1 MTPIADAK
9 AVTSHAKREPDFEPL
24 AIVGI
29 GCLFPKAAGPGFFW
43 ANVKHGADG
52 ITDVP
57 PTHWNPDDYF
67 DADPKAPDM
76 TYARRGGF
84 LSAVDFNPLEFGIAP
99 RDIEATDTTQLLGLV
114 AAKQALT
121 DAGVILSGGRKPPV
135 PDGVVPNGVVPNGT
149 QGAYAPRSD
158 KTVDRDRVSVILGV
172 TGTLELVIPLGAR
185 LGHPK
190 WKRAMR
196 DAGIPDELADDAAAR
211 IAESYVPWQENSFPG
226 LLGNV
231 VAGRIANKL
240 DLGGT
245 NCVVDAAC
253 ASSLSAVHLAAL
265 ELQAGRCDVAV
276 TGGCD
281 TFNDIF
287 MFMCF
292 SKTPALSPTGDAK
305 PFDADGD
312 GTILGEGLGVVVL
325 KRLADAERAGDTI
338 YAVLKSVAS
347 SSDGKGNAIYA
358 PSAAGQ
364 KKALLAAYRLAGVT
378 PDTIELV
385 EAHGTGTKVG
395 DTVEITAL
403 TDVYTTTAGTTA
415 KPRPWAAIGSVK
427 SQIGHTKSA
436 AGAASLIKAALAV
449 YSKVLP
455 PTIKV
460 KRPVDPLLAAD
471 SPFYVNGEM
480 RPWLPR
486 REHPRRA
493 ALSAF
498 GFGGSNFHAVLEEY
512 RAEKSEPDWDGSVEV
527 VALGADTVQGLIQ
540 ELDRLLVQ
548 VTQED
553 PAPHP
558 PSLKGGG
565 LEAPLPSGRGGG
577 GLGSPTWEAFARAA
591 ETARAAFHPSA
602 ACRLAFAAH
611 RTLTDLPKLL
621 ANARATLAADPDATA
636 WHTPDGAHFGRG
648 PAGKLAVLFPGQG
661 SQYVGMLREV
671 ACLFPEALDALAD
684 ANAAVAEFTH
694 ENTDSSRLTDRIYP
708 PTTFDPER
716 KNEAD
721 RTLRATRNAQPAIGA
736 VSFGAW
742 RALAERFGLKP
753 DAFAGHSYG
762 ELVALAAA
770 GRMSAHDLFTLSRV
784 RGQLMATQ
792 RSGDPGTM
800 LAVFA
805 TPSEIDA
812 AMAREKLNVVVA
824 NRNAPKQ
831 TVLSGPT
838 DHIERAGRLLSDAGL
853 KATRL
858 PVAAAFHSALV
869 ADAAVPFRAAL
880 DGLAFNSRNG
890 TSGAAANG
898 VHPKTSPVYA
908 NTTAAEY
915 PDDAGAAKDLLA
927 NQLAQPVAFV
937 EQVKAMAD
945 AGVRTFLEVGPGAV
959 LTRLVELIVADVPG
973 AAVDA
978 FALDASGG
986 RRSGV
991 LDLGHALAR
1000 LAAGGHPI
1008 ALTEWEKGSRC
1019 RPPAVPAGRPG
1030 LTVSVCGANSVT
1042 PRAARPPRAPQ
1053 HLALTNGNGKPA
1065 GTPAHAILARPKG
1078 AAMSDSPHTT
1088 PDPNALAQALA
1099 MTQQS
1104 LAALQRMQEQTAAL
1118 HKQFLDSQESAQ
1130 RTLQTLVDQQQTLL
1144 LTGLGAA
1151 PALPAA
1157 ARPSVAAFAPAP
1169 APVFAPPPPVPAPAP
1184 VPAAP
1189 ARSSGPPATTILPA
1203 SALPTTKLV
1212 PPAPA
1217 PQPRPAPAPVAKA
1230 PARDQVATAL
1240 LGVVSEKT
1248 GYPVDSLDLSLSL
1261 DADLGV
1267 DSIKRVEI
1275 LSALQEKLP
1284 EAPVV
1289 KPEHLGTL
1297 HTLQDVADFLAG
1309 PAAPAAAQDDEDA
1322 LARTMAVSHEQLL
1335 QVRGGNGSADV
1346 SAVLLG
1352 VVSEKT
1358 GYPVDSL
1365 DLSLSLDADLGV
1377 DSIKRVEI
1385 LSALQEK
1392 LPEAPVVKPE
1402 HLGTLHTLQDVADFL
1417 AGPAAPAT
1425 ARIPLFDAGESLSTK
1440 PVTPQIAV
1448 EPLPPDTVQ
1457 LATQTSGKLAA
1468 GEPVANGTTKPGKG
1482 AGAPAPAP
1490 RQPTETVRLPV
1501 GPFSTETVDRS
1512 TLQVVDL
1519 DPRAPRAQV
1528 PLPAGAEFW
1537 VVADADP
1544 LTTATAQQLT
1554 ARGLNV
1560 KVLGWGDASG
1570 TKLPAGPLVG
1580 LVLLAPVQPG
1590 PDSGL
1595 NRRAF
1600 DWLKLA
1606 AAKLRPAGRAGA
1618 AAFAT
1623 VARLDGAFGLGDLTA
1638 DADPTAGGLAG
1649 LAKTAR
1655 QEWPEVA
1662 CKAIDL
1668 SAAFTDPVAAATAVV
1683 EEVLSVGPAEVGIA
1697 PTHRCSLEL
1706 ARAAR
1711 RPNAQL
1717 INLGARDVVL
1727 VTGGARGVTAEVV
1740 VALADTYGSTF
1751 ILTGRTPTPAAE
1763 PEYLAGL
1770 TAEADIKK
1778 ALADALGDAAPRA
1791 VGDAY
1796 KKVVAQREVRRTLE
1810 RVRQAGA
1817 KAVYFPVDITDGRA
1831 VADMLH
1837 QVRVKY
1843 GPVSAVVH
1851 GAGVLA
1857 DKRIEDLA
1865 GEQFDRVYSTKVD
1878 GLRTV
1883 LDLLGH
1889 EDLKALVLFS
1899 STTARLGRVGQ
1910 LAYACANEVLNKTAQ
1925 VEARRR
1931 PGARVVAINWGPW
1944 DGGMVTPGLRKLF
1957 ESEGVGVIPLQD
1969 GAMFLIQELNA
1980 AGRAV
1985 EVTALAKPP
1994 ARGPGGSGIAPVP
2007 AAAPTGPVLSPPS
2020 PLPSADL
2027 TQAFERAVDVASHPV
2042 LKSHVLDGLA
2052 VLPVALH
2059 LEWLAHAAMH
2069 GNPGLQFIGFNDLR
2083 VTAGLK
2089 VEAGAAVPLR
2099 ALAGKA
2105 VKQDKTFVV
2114 PVELRG
2120 RRKDGREVVYSR
2132 AEIVLAPALPKPPP
2146 ADAAPAVT
2154 PVPYTVPQAYREL
2167 LFHGPDLHGIA
2178 EIAGRAPRAFVG
2190 SAHPAPPPAD
2200 WFDAP
2205 LRSGWT
2211 ADPLVLD
2218 AAFQMM
2224 ILWTQ
2229 GEHNTGSLPSFVGR
2243 YRQFRK
2249 GFPADPVTVVIRVT
2263 RDDARFARADI
2274 DFLAADGQ
2282 VIAQMQDYECVMEPT
2297 LNASFRKNQLAL
2309 K

>member
-1 MTPIADAK
+1 MRATSVTIRNGAMQTP
-9 AVTSHAKREPDFEPL
+9 EPTNSPL

-29 GCLFPKAAGPGFFW
+29 GCLFPKASGPGFFW
-43 ANVKHGADG
+43 ANVKHAVDG
-52 ITDVP
+52 ITEVP

-121 DAGVILSGGRKPPV
+121 DAGIRFADPSPNPHPQGERGLKPTGGPAPPSFLGK
-135 PDGVVPNGVVPNGT
+135 GVGGL
-149 QGAYAPRSD
+149 GSA
-158 KTVDRDRVSVILGV
+158 VDRDRVSVILGV

-196 DAGIPDELADDAAAR
+196 DAGIPAELADDAAAR

-253 ASSLSAVHLAAL
+253 ASSLSAVHLASL

-287 MFMCF
+287 MYMCF

-305 PFDADGD
+305 PFAEDGD
-312 GTILGEGLGVVVL
+312 GTILGEGLGMVVL
-325 KRLADAERAGDTI
+325 KRLADAERDGDTV
-338 YAVLKSVAS
+338 YAVIKGVGS

-364 KKALLAAYRLAGVT
+364 KKALLEAYRLAGVT

-403 TDVYTTTAGTTA
+403 TDVYTSFSRDPQGSAPKA
-415 KPRPWAAIGSVK
+415 KPWCAIGSVK
-427 SQIGHTKSA
+427 SQIGHTKAA

-449 YSKVLP
+449 YFKVLP

-460 KRPVDPLLAAD
+460 KRPVEPLLAAD
-471 SPFYVNGEM
+471 SPFYVNTEM

-486 REHPRRA
+486 AEHPRRA

-498 GFGGSNFHAVLEEY
+498 GFGGSNFHAVLEEH
-512 RAEKSEPDWDGSVEV
+512 RPEKREPDWDGSVEV
-527 VALGADTVQGLIQ
+527 VALGADTPQALAA
-540 ELDRLLVQ
+540 ELAQ
-548 VTQED
+548 
-553 PAPHP
+553 
-558 PSLKGGG
+558 
-565 LEAPLPSGRGGG
+565 LP
-577 GLGSPTWEAFARAA
+577 TEWHAFARAA
-591 ETARAAFHPSA
+591 EASRAAFRPSA
-602 ACRLAFAAH
+602 ACRLCFAVH

-621 ANARATLAADPDATA
+621 ANTKTKIGADPEARG
-636 WHTPDGAHFGRG
+636 WHTPDGAHYGRG

-661 SQYVGMLREV
+661 SQYVGMLREL
-671 ACLFPEALDALAD
+671 ACLFPEALDALAT
-684 ANAAVAEFTH
+684 ANAAVAELAQDD
-694 ENTDSSRLTDRIYP
+694 TDSRRLSDRIYP
-708 PTTFDPER
+708 PTTFDAER
-716 KNEAD
+716 KKEHD
-721 RTLRATRNAQPAIGA
+721 RDLRDTGNAQPAIGA

-742 RALAERFGLKP
+742 RVLSERFGLKA

-770 GRMSAHDLFTLSRV
+770 GRLSERDLFTLSRV
-784 RGQLMATQ
+784 RGQLMAGQ
-792 RSGDPGTM
+792 RTGDPGAM

-805 TPSEIDA
+805 APPDIEA
-812 AMAREKLNVVVA
+812 AIEREKLNVVVA

-838 DHIERAGRLLSDAGL
+838 PHIERAARLLSDAGL

-869 ADAAVPFRAAL
+869 ADAAPPFRAAL
-880 DGLAFNSRNG
+880 DAVSLNDGIA
-890 TSGAAANG
+890 
-898 VHPKTSPVYA
+898 VYS

-915 PDDAGAAKDLLA
+915 PADAGAAKDLLA
-927 NQLAQPVAFV
+927 NQLANPVAFV
-937 EQVKAMAD
+937 EQIGAMAG
-945 AGVRTFLEVGPGAV
+945 AGVRTFVEVGPGAV
-959 LTRLVELIVADVPG
+959 LTRLVEAILTG
-973 AAVDA
+973 AAGAPADC

-986 RRSGV
+986 KRSGV

-1000 LAAGGHPI
+1000 LAAGGHAV
-1008 ALTEWEKGSRC
+1008 ALAEWEKGSRC
-1019 RPPAVPAGRPG
+1019 RPPALPKGKPAP
-1030 LTVSVCGANSVT
+1030 TVRVCGANSVT
-1042 PRAARPPRAPQ
+1042 PRAARPPRALQ
-1053 HLALTNGNGKPA
+1053 QLASANGNG
-1065 GTPAHAILARPKG
+1065 TPHAAPLALAILARPKG
-1078 AAMSDSPHTT
+1078 SAMSDSNT
-1088 PDPNALAQALA
+1088 PADPNALAQALA

-1130 RTLQTLVDQQQTLL
+1130 RTLQTLVDQQQALL
-1144 LTGLGAA
+1144 LAGFGAA
-1151 PALPAA
+1151 PALPAGA
-1157 ARPSVAAFAPAP
+1157 VPRPAPTYALPPAPVYAPAP
-1169 APVFAPPPPVPAPAP
+1169 TPVRPPV
-1184 VPAAP
+1184 
-1189 ARSSGPPATTILPA
+1189 GPPQTTILPA
-1203 SALPTTKLV
+1203 SALPT
-1212 PPAPA
+1212 PAKKA
-1217 PQPRPAPAPVAKA
+1217 APAPVAKGA
-1230 PARDQVATAL
+1230 GRDAVATAL
-1240 LGVVSEKT
+1240 LAVVSEKT

-1261 DADLGV
+1261 DGDLGV

-1275 LSALQEKLP
+1275 LSALQERLP
-1284 EAPVV
+1284 DAPIV

-1297 HTLQDVADFLAG
+1297 HTLKDVADFLAG
-1309 PAAPAAAQDDEDA
+1309 PAGPPATTKIP
-1322 LARTMAVSHEQLL
+1322 LI
-1335 QVRGGNGSADV
+1335 DV
-1346 SAVLLG
+1346 SENML
-1352 VVSEKT
+1352 
-1358 GYPVDSL
+1358 
-1365 DLSLSLDADLGV
+1365 
-1377 DSIKRVEI
+1377 
-1385 LSALQEK
+1385 
-1392 LPEAPVVKPE
+1392 
-1402 HLGTLHTLQDVADFL
+1402 
-1417 AGPAAPAT
+1417 
-1425 ARIPLFDAGESLSTK
+1425 TK
-1440 PVTPQIAV
+1440 VITPQVEV
-1448 EPLPPDTVQ
+1448 EPSEPDTVQ
-1457 LATQTSGKLAA
+1457 LSGTHPP
-1468 GEPVANGTTKPGKG
+1468 PVTDSGRIAPPRPGKG
-1482 AGAPAPAP
+1482 SGGVPHAAP
-1490 RQPTETVRLPV
+1490 RPAAETLRQPV
-1501 GPFSTETVDRS
+1501 GPFGGDRVDRS
-1512 TLQVVDL
+1512 ILQVVDL
-1519 DPRAPRAQV
+1519 DLGAPRARL
-1528 PLPAGAEFW
+1528 PLSAGAEFW
-1537 VVADADP
+1537 LVADPDP
-1544 LTTATAQQLT
+1544 VTDAVAERLKAQ
-1554 ARGLNV
+1554 GSNV
-1560 KVLGWGDASG
+1560 TVLGWGAAG
-1570 TKLPAGPLVG
+1570 ATKPPAGPLAG
-1580 LVLLAPVQPG
+1580 LVLLAPVAPG

-1595 NRRAF
+1595 NRHAF

-1606 AAKLRPAGRAGA
+1606 AAKLRQAGRTTGA
-1618 AAFAT
+1618 VFAT
-1623 VARLDGAFGLGDLTA
+1623 VARLDGAFGLGDLSA

-1655 QEWPEVA
+1655 HEWPEVN
-1662 CKAIDL
+1662 CKALDL
-1668 SAAFTDPVAAATAVV
+1668 SVACTDPAAAAAAVAD
-1683 EEVLSVGPAEVGIA
+1683 EVLSAGPTEIGIA
-1697 PTHRCSLEL
+1697 PTHRCTLEL
-1706 ARAAR
+1706 ARTAR

-1717 INLGARDVVL
+1717 INLGARDVIL
-1727 VTGGARGVTAEVV
+1727 VTGGARGVTAEVA
-1740 VALADTYGSTF
+1740 VALAETYCPTLVLTGST
-1751 ILTGRTPTPAAE
+1751 PAPAPE

-1770 TAEADIKK
+1770 TAEADMKK
-1778 ALADALGDAAPRA
+1778 AIADALGEATPRA
-1791 VGDAY
+1791 VGDQY

-1817 KAVYFPVDITDGRA
+1817 KAAYFPVDITDGRA

-1837 QVRVKY
+1837 QVRVKF
-1843 GPVSAVVH
+1843 GPVSALVH

-1857 DKRIEDLA
+1857 DKRIEDLT
-1865 GEQFDRVYSTKVD
+1865 GEQFDHVYATKVG
-1878 GLRTV
+1878 GLRAL

-1889 EDLKALVLFS
+1889 EELKALVLFS

-1931 PGARVVAINWGPW
+1931 PGSRVVSINWGPW
-1944 DGGMVTPGLRKLF
+1944 DGGMVTPGLRRLF
-1957 ESEGVGVIPLQD
+1957 ESEGVGVIPLVE
-1969 GAMFLIQELNA
+1969 GSTFLIQELNA

-1985 EVTALAKPP
+1985 EVIALAKPP
-1994 ARGPGGSGIAPVP
+1994 ARTGGSGSPKPGSGSTPPPGP
-2007 AAAPTGPVLSPPS
+2007 AVAPVLSPPN
-2020 PLPSADL
+2020 PLPSADMSV
-2027 TQAFERAVDVASHPV
+2027 AFERVVDVATHPV

-2059 LEWLAHAAMH
+2059 LEWLAHAALH
-2069 GNPGLQFIGFNDLR
+2069 GNPGLQFHGFNDLR
-2083 VTAGLK
+2083 VTTGLK
-2089 VEAGAAVPLR
+2089 VEAGAQVPLR

-2120 RRKDGREVVYSR
+2120 KRKDGRELLYSR
-2132 AEIVLAPALPKPPP
+2132 AEIVLAPSLPKPPP
-2146 ADAAPAVT
+2146 ADAAPAVN
-2154 PVPYTVPQAYREL
+2154 PVPYDVPTAYREF

-2190 SAHPAPPPAD
+2190 TAYPAPAPAD
-2200 WFDAP
+2200 WFEFP

-2229 GEHNTGSLPSFVGR
+2229 GEHHTGSLPSFVGR

-2249 GFPADPVTVVIRVT
+2249 GFPADLITVVVRVT
-2263 RDDARFARADI
+2263 RDDAKFARADI
-2274 DFLAADGQ
+2274 DFLAPDGQ
-2282 VIAQMQDYECVMEPT
+2282 VVAQMQDYECVMEPS